1 MTSELP
7 VTEEKPRVTDTPES
21 KPETFCL
28 VCFVVIIPPG
38 LETHY
43 PACSQRLLHTWWSP
57 RCSSEDRE
65 EKQWVINILDHR
77 EQRETVRDGFNLQSN
92 TADLWGRLPLV
103 LKVLTKLNKE
113 IPKLLINVKRLH
125 DHAHKQD
132 GPYKSKRD
140 EEHLCLCLAS
150 VPQRKFFKKSRT
162 LNNSVR
168 AQVFTLSWRKR
179 TMLCGPTSRAFS
191 R

>member
-1 MTSELP
+1 MYRGEVSNWSCSWPITALDAGQE
-7 VTEEKPRVTDTPES
+7 TAGKTREEDDDIRAPCDRRKTMSDRHTPES

-28 VCFVVIIPPG
+28 VCFIVIIPPG

-43 PACSQRLLHTWWSP
+43 PACFQRLLHTWWSP

-103 LKVLTKLNKE
+103 LQVLTKLNKE
-113 IPKLLINVKRLH
+113 IPKLK
-125 DHAHKQD
+125 
-132 GPYKSKRD
+132 
-140 EEHLCLCLAS
+140 E
-150 VPQRKFFKKSRT
+150 F
-162 LNNSVR
+162 
-168 AQVFTLSWRKR
+168 W
-179 TMLCGPTSRAFS
+179 
-191 R
+191 